1 MEDVIMPVGNDV
13 LVVVDAKS
21 VQVDGDSEGFL
32 ASSSDLTQFTFHM
45 LLLYYLQSHEAVLIL
60 S

>member
-1 MEDVIMPVGNDV
+1 MPAGNEV
-13 LVVVDAKS
+13 LVVVDDKS
-21 VQVDGDSEGFL
+21 VQIAGDPEGFL

-45 LLLYYLQSHEAVLIL
+45 LLLYYLQSYEAVLIL